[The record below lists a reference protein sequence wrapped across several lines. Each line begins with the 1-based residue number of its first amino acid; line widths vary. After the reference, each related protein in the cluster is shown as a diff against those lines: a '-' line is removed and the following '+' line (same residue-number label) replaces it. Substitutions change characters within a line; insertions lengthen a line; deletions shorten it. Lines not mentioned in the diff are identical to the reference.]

1 MSALDLRVFLLI
13 NGVMACLMA
22 VVLCSQWRT
31 YPKSIQGLDRWALAQ
46 LVAFVA
52 TLLFGLQGMAPPLVS
67 MAAANVLLVLAG
79 ALLLSGT
86 ARHFQRHLPRHFLV
100 LLMVVTVPTMVALS
114 GRAEDY
120 IYRLLFICVVVG
132 MLLLAQAWLVWR
144 HGLGGFGSRFTLVVL
159 LLLALVMAV
168 RAVTAL
174 RFLPADGIFVPS
186 TMQALYLGSFSFG
199 LLLLSIGGILM
210 ASERLRIELEH
221 LASHDSLTGA
231 YTRRAFFGLGENE
244 VARSQRLGT
253 PMSALMMDLDHFK
266 AVNDQHGHHVGD
278 LVLAD
283 FVHRT
288 QAILR
293 RPTILA
299 RMGGEEFVALLPDT
313 DRQAAWLVA
322 TRILKSTTV
331 NPALPRCQVSIGL
344 AAFDHGGGDTLGDLM
359 ARADAALYRAKQLGR
374 NRVEEAPAP
383 VA

>member
-1 MSALDLRVFLLI
+1 VSALDLRVFLLI

-114 GRAEDY
+114 GRAEYY

-299 RMGGEEFVALLPDT
+299 RSGAEESWALLRGT
-313 DRQAAWLVA
+313 DGQ
-322 TRILKSTTV
+322 
-331 NPALPRCQVSIGL
+331 CEC
-344 AAFDHGGGDTLGDLM
+344 
-359 ARADAALYRAKQLGR
+359 
-374 NRVEEAPAP
+374 RV
-383 VA
+383 